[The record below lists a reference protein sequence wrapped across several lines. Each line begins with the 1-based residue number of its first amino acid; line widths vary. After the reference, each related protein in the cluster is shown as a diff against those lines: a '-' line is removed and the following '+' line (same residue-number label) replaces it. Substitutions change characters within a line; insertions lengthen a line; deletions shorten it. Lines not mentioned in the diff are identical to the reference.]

1 MKREEAWELLCEYT
15 KSDSLRKHGLAVEAA
30 MRRYARKFGD
40 DEEKWAVVGL
50 LHDFDYEIHPTLDKH
65 PQEGAKILRERGV
78 PEDII
83 RAALSHAEHL
93 NLSRDSMME
102 KTLFAVDELSGF
114 IIAVAL
120 VRPSKSI
127 LEVEPSS
134 VRKKMKDKA
143 FARAVNR
150 DDIIKGAEAM
160 GVDLNEHIAEV
171 TEALKGIADELGLR
185 GTPA

>member
-1 MKREEAWELLCEYT
+1 MNREQAWELLCEYT

-30 MRRYARKFGD
+30 MRRYARKSGE

-93 NLSRDSMME
+93 NLSRESMME

-127 LEVEPSS
+127 LEVEASS

-150 DDIIKGAEAM
+150 EDIVKGAEAM

-185 GTPA
+185 GTA